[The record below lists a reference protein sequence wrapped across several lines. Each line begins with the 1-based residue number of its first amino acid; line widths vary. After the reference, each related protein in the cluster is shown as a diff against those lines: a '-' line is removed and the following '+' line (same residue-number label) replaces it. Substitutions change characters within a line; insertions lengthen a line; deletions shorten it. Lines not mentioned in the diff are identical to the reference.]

1 MRNVLN
7 ALRIFEVIAKQ
18 EPVSLA
24 AIASITEVPMTSAH
38 RAVRTLAEAGWI
50 ESPQDGSRRWVV
62 AAYARSV
69 LVAQHHPLRAAADE
83 ICARLRDETGQS
95 VSLSIPDGAQVVV
108 IGHWEG
114 TGMVRVVQV
123 EGITAPLAMAA
134 TGKAY
139 LAALSDDARKRVLA
153 ELPEDVDIHSLE
165 HDIAIVRSSG
175 FAVVDQEWW
184 PGIVQI
190 GVAIICDGIP
200 LGGIGITLP
209 AGGVD
214 GDVTREL
221 GEQLRL
227 AAQTVAARLQLGKR
241 TVTTSAGGT
250 RAT

>member
-1 MRNVLN
+1 MKNVLN
-7 ALRIFEVIAKQ
+7 TLRIFEVIAKH

-24 AIASITEVPMTSAH
+24 VIASMTGVPMTSAH
-38 RAVRTLAEAGWI
+38 RALATLAQAGWI
-50 ESPQDGSRRWVV
+50 ESPGDGSRRWTVSS
-62 AAYARSV
+62 YARS
-69 LVAQHHPLRAAADE
+69 LLGAQPHPLWAAADE
-83 ICARLRDETGQS
+83 ICARVRDQTGQS

-139 LAALSDDARKRVLA
+139 LAALSDSARERVLA
-153 ELPEDVDIHSLE
+153 ELPEDVDLRSLE

-184 PGIVQI
+184 DGIVQV
-190 GVAIICDGIP
+190 GVAIIYDGIP
-200 LGGIGITLP
+200 VGGLGITMP
-209 AGGVD
+209 AGNVD

-221 GEQLRL
+221 GEHLRL
-227 AAQTVAARLQLGKR
+227 AASAIAARLQLANS
-241 TVTTSAGGT
+241 TAII
-250 RAT
+250 ATDGRHAP